1 MMKAHLRSD
10 QLELKAKA
18 AQSELVAQGELV
30 DPLAYHHPPLAQGE
44 LEVVAELVAQQGA
57 P

>member
-30 DPLAYHHPPLAQGE
+30 DHLAYHHPLAQGE

>member
-18 AQSELVAQGELV
+18 AQGELV
-30 DPLAYHHPPLAQGE
+30 DPLAYHHPLAQGE
-44 LEVVAELVAQQGA
+44 LEVVAEVVAQQGA